1 MTATEIK
8 QPEIKITF
16 NEKEWNVKFALRNFA
31 LLHERYGIDE
41 DTLLK
46 GMVNGDRKLLVFA
59 IWCSTVKFKQPFNP
73 LEPTAVE
80 EEISLED
87 LFNMDLSTLKK
98 ICDEVIRA
106 MEAFLPKQP
115 EGAKNAK
122 KPQTKSSK

>member
-1 MTATEIK
+1 
-8 QPEIKITF
+8 
-16 NEKEWNVKFALRNFA
+16 
-31 LLHERYGIDE
+31 
-41 DTLLK
+41 
-46 GMVNGDRKLLVFA
+46 MVNGDRKLLVFA

-87 LFNMDLSTLKK
+87 LFNMDLSTLKN
-98 ICDEVIRA
+98 ICDEVVRA